1 MAEATEEATEQQEAP
16 APASDDGGV
25 AVSEAQLPEVQEG
38 ANGGAPGQI
47 DILLDSTVSVSAGL
61 GEAEIPVRE
70 ALQLGVG
77 SVVTLERKVGEPID
91 LFLRGVRFA
100 TGQLVVVGENLG
112 VKINEIVSA
121 EDDQEDQ

>member
-16 APASDDGGV
+16 PAPDDAGV

-38 ANGGAPGQI
+38 SSGGAPGQI

-61 GEAEIPVRE
+61 GEVEMPVRE
-70 ALQLGVG
+70 ALQLGAG

-91 LFLRGVRFA
+91 LYLRGIRFA

-121 EDDQEDQ
+121 EDDQKDK